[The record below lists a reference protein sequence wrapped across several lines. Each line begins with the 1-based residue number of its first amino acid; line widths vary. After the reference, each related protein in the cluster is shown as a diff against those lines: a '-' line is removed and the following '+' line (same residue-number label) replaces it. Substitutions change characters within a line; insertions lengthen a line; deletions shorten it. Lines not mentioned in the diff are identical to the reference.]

1 MQELLYFIL
10 IVIVSMFGFGIATQS
25 LMYPNQELSST
36 ILANVFLPSYF
47 LIGADNIIRD
57 EVISGINGDLNCM
70 V

>member
-1 MQELLYFIL
+1 
-10 IVIVSMFGFGIATQS
+10 
-25 LMYPNQELSST
+25 MYPNQQLSST

-57 EVISGINGDLNCM
+57 QVISGINGDLNCM

>member
-57 EVISGINGDLNCM
+57 QVISGINGDLNCM

>member
-25 LMYPNQELSST
+25 LMYPNQQLSST

-57 EVISGINGDLNCM
+57 QVISGINGDLNCM